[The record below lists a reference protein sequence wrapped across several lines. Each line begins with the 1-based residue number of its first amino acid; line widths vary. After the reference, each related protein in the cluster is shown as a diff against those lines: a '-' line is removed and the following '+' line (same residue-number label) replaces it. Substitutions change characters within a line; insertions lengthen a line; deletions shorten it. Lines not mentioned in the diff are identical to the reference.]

1 MATFSNA
8 GNICYRKLI
17 ARFNNGAKLKCHEP
31 LMENRFALFNRNIK
45 HQPSIAKIKLDS
57 LKDETDACYTLQK

>member
-45 HQPSIAKIKLDS
+45 TSTKYSKNKAR
-57 LKDETDACYTLQK
+57 